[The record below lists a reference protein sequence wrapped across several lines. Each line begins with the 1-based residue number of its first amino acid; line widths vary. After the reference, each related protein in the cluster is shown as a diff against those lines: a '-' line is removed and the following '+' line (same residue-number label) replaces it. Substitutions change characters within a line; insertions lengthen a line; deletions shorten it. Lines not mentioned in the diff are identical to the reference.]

1 MSHHA
6 STTFE
11 NGGARRSRISTP
23 LASLTLVTLLCTLL
37 TAPFENTALAW
48 GRLGHR
54 SAAKL
59 TQSRLNPAAKLA
71 IAQLLEPGE
80 SLADASLWADEQ
92 RRSLPE
98 TGPWH
103 YVNVPLSEERYSSK
117 FCPGQGCVVAKIDDF
132 RKQVADAG
140 LPREE
145 RQKALR
151 FLVHFVQDMHQP
163 LHVGNR
169 DDRGGNDLQ
178 VQFFGDGSNLHRVW
192 DSGLIERKFDNEDAL
207 VVAIDTLASA
217 ASSASWETGTVD
229 DWATESLLLARRAY
243 IQPYDKSELKRGSKL
258 GPPYLE
264 ACLPLALERVSQS
277 GVRLA
282 SILNAIFPETD
293 LMKPV

>member
-1 MSHHA
+1 MCPHA
-6 STTFE
+6 STALGHLQE
-11 NGGARRSRISTP
+11 ARSRFLTRS
-23 LASLTLVTLLCTLL
+23 ASLTLAALLCTLL
-37 TAPFENTALAW
+37 LAPFERSARAW

-59 TQSRLNPAAKLA
+59 TLSRLNPAAKQA
-71 IAQLLEPGE
+71 IAKLLEPGE
-80 SLADASLWADEQ
+80 SFADASVWADDQ
-92 RRSLPE
+92 RRAMPE
-98 TGPWH
+98 SGPWH
-103 YVNVPLSEERYSSK
+103 YVNISLTEERYSSK
-117 FCPGQGCVVAKIDDF
+117 FCPEQGCVVTKIDDF
-132 RKQVADAG
+132 RKQLADAS
-140 LPREE
+140 LPRED

-207 VVAIDTLASA
+207 LAAIDKLANA
-217 ASSASWETGTVD
+217 ASSVAWEAGTVD
-229 DWATESLLLARRAY
+229 DWATESLLMARQAY
-243 IQPYDKSELKRGSKL
+243 IQPYDKSQLKRGSKL
-258 GPPYLE
+258 GPPYQE

-282 SILNAIFPETD
+282 AILNAIFPER
-293 LMKPV
+293 P